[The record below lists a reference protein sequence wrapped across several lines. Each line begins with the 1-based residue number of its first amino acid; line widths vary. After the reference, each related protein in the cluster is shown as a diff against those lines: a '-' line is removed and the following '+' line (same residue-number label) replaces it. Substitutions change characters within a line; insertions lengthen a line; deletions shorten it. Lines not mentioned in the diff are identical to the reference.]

1 MLIPY
6 LQIPSL
12 PPNSNIAIH
21 PFGVL
26 VATGILSGA
35 ALTIRRGLKLGLTD
49 EMLRTMIFW
58 SVATGLVSAHVLDV
72 LIYQDHGGDMKKLLL
87 AILDVRSGLSS
98 MAGFAG
104 AVLGL
109 WLFCR
114 KYQQDLL
121 AHADSL
127 AFGLALGWFFGRMGC
142 FVAHDHP
149 GHLIKPGD
157 PLYFLGVDYPQ
168 YLGQAIDN
176 GGFAIRTDPTYRRY
190 DLGFLEVVISAIL
203 TAFYLIA
210 ERFKPRKGFYVAA
223 IATYYG
229 PIRFFLDYLRVSKDE
244 IPDWHGADPRTFGL
258 TPAQYAAIAVTLV
271 GLYLCVKVA
280 RQREPQQTAPTPA
293 S

>member
-1 MLIPY
+1 MLLIPFF
-6 LQIPSL
+6 QIPSL
-12 PPNSNIAIH
+12 PPGANFAIH

-35 ALTIRRGLKLGLTD
+35 ALTIRRGLRLGLQD

-58 SVATGLVSAHVLDV
+58 SVATGLVMAHVLDV
-72 LIYQDHGGDMKKLLL
+72 LIYQDHGGDLKRLLV
-87 AILDVRSGLSS
+87 AIIDVRSGLSS

-114 KYQQDLL
+114 RYQQDML

-149 GHLIKPGD
+149 GRLVHPGD
-157 PLYFLGVDYPQ
+157 FLYPLGVDYPQ
-168 YLGQAIDN
+168 LIGQPIE
-176 GGFAIRTDPTYRRY
+176 GWIRTDPSYRRI

-203 TAFYLIA
+203 TTFYFVM
-210 ERFKPRKGFYVAA
+210 ERFKPRKGFFVAA

-229 PIRFFLDYLRVSKDE
+229 PIRFFLDYLRVNESE
-244 IPDWHGADPRTFGL
+244 WRGADPRTFGL
-258 TPAQYAAIAVTLV
+258 TPAQYAAIVVTLL
-271 GLYLCVKVA
+271 GIYLCVKVA
-280 RQREPQQTAPTPA
+280 RRQPVEYPSQ
-293 S
+293 